1 MADQQ
6 GMMSRDSAHAAT
18 PKWPSVASVS
28 SRKTVEDYDKK
39 ALETPGDHD
48 VSMKMERA
56 RESYGEFEGGEDQQ
70 PSNGEIFLWYLYG
83 LCSYSIQT
91 VVVPIVFSL
100 IISQVQSPLPKNLS
114 GRGLTSKGLSC
125 TMKQLKLYEAL
136 TKPSI
141 SIHDMKFSPLELTAI
156 SWGAGMLICAPI
168 LSYLSYFLDNTHH
181 RQLIFGVATAIGSL
195 FCLPAGFFH
204 IAWIFPPYIAIIIA
218 ANVISEASH
227 TRHLGLMLRSF
238 SKYSAAND
246 KCQQIAD
253 RRCIASWLSMNATA
267 AGFLGASLIA
277 AFTYHMLH
285 PSERIVSLWIV
296 SIFAGLKWLCGAAHA
311 FTANRSDFISASSN
325 SSTTTSAEKFTNLFL
340 ICKFPHAVGSI
351 GVVLLSSFT
360 TTCIFAGGIL
370 YIVGQLCLKPL
381 FLLFAWLIYFDF
393 PLFSLPLSHPLQQL
407 VKADAVRMQ
416 LLGFIVSLTTSG
428 LGFYYRQANWQRPHI
443 LLTVAMQSTA
453 TAILHAFGRVL
464 LLDCTP
470 AGKEGSFSAWYAWM
484 RAAGTCAGF
493 AVVAVYPND
502 ISKLFSISFL
512 ASIAGILVLIF
523 GKISNSA
530 GAVAAGHI
538 MEDKGSEV
546 SSLVL

>member
-91 VVVPIVFSL
+91 VLVPIVFSL

-156 SWGAGMLICAPI
+156 SWGAGMLICVPI
-168 LSYLSYFLDNTHH
+168 LSYLSHFLDNTHH

-204 IAWIFPPYIAIIIA
+204 IAWIFLPYIAIIIA
-218 ANVISEASH
+218 ANVISDASH

-246 KCQQIAD
+246 KCRQIAD

-285 PSERIVSLWIV
+285 PSERILSLWIV

-311 FTANRSDFISASSN
+311 FTANREVHQLISHMQV
-325 SSTTTSAEKFTNLFL
+325 
-340 ICKFPHAVGSI
+340 PHAVGSI
-351 GVVLLSSFT
+351 GVVLLSSFA

-428 LGFYYRQANWQRPHI
+428 LGFYYRQANWQRPHV

-470 AGKEGSFSAWYAWM
+470 AGKEGSFSTWYAWM
-484 RAAGTCAGF
+484 RATGTCAGF
-493 AVVAVYPND
+493 AVAAVYPND

-512 ASIAGILVLIF
+512 ASIAGMLVLIF

-530 GAVAAGHI
+530 GAVAAGHM